1 MSRASHAGFAWN
13 PTRGWRRA
21 RLAVVV
27 RWHAARLDRELA
39 AGVSPWSS
47 GAHAL
52 RALRIIRRRSRTSLA
67 RGLTGAV
74 RNASDAGPRFT
85 AAVPPDRAAVVASR
99 PLIEALTGRLR
110 GPEPVAAMLRE
121 LLTDP
126 SSPLSGRGDPNALA
140 RHLRAATT
148 ALDPGTEWE

>member
-1 MSRASHAGFAWN
+1 MSRASRAGFAWN

-110 GPEPVAAMLRE
+110 GPEPVAARGVAMLRE

-126 SSPLSGRGDPNALA
+126 SS